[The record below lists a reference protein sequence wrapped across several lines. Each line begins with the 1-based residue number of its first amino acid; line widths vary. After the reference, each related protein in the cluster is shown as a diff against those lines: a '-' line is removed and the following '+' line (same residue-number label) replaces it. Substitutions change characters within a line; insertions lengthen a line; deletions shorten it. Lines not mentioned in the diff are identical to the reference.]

1 MARKSKSEQ
10 MDSLHREALRNF
22 DLAFSPIQYERAQCI
37 ADRRFY
43 SIAGAQWEG
52 PLGQQFENRP
62 KFEVNKVHLAVI
74 RIINDYRNNRIG
86 AFFVSKDGKEADDL
100 ADTCA
105 MLYRAAEQD
114 SVANEAYDNSFEEAV
129 GGGFGAWRLRN
140 CYVDETDEDDDRQ
153 TVKIEP
159 IYDADTTVFFDPQ
172 AKRQDKADAKFCFVL
187 TSMSPE
193 AYEQTYGLG
202 PQSWEHPIE
211 QYEFDWATPDLV
223 WVAEYYVVE
232 EKRATKM
239 VYRTILDEEVV
250 YTQEDF
256 DNDEELEDRLA
267 AVGTTLMREKKYTRR
282 KVRKYILSGGGIVED
297 CGHIAG
303 DQIPIVPC
311 YGKRWVVDS
320 IERCMGHV
328 RLAKDPQ
335 RLKNMQLSKLGEL
348 SAMSSVEKP
357 IFTPQQMAGH
367 QNMWSEDNVADY
379 PYLLLNTITDA
390 NGQEVAQG
398 PLGYTKPPQV
408 PPAMAA
414 LLQITETDMQD
425 ILGNQQQG
433 EEMVS
438 NVSGKA
444 IEMIQT
450 RLDMQ
455 SFIYISNFGKAKKRS
470 AEIFLSMAKDVYVEE
485 GREVKGVN
493 EDGTAE
499 SMRLMTPVIGEAS
512 GGVEVENDLSQASFD
527 VDVQIGPS
535 SDSKRQATV
544 RALTGMMT
552 ITQDPETLSVLGAM
566 VMLNMEGEGVRD
578 VRKFYRNKLI
588 RMGAVEPTEKEAQML
603 AEEAQNQKPDPQAE
617 FLMAEAQKAQAN
629 TGLAVA
635 NTEKAKADTARILS
649 EIDVSQRQSAID
661 TARAINDLTRPQV

>member
-1 MARKSKSEQ
+1 
-10 MDSLHREALRNF
+10 
-22 DLAFSPIQYERAQCI
+22 
-37 ADRRFY
+37 
-43 SIAGAQWEG
+43 
-52 PLGQQFENRP
+52 
-62 KFEVNKVHLAVI
+62 
-74 RIINDYRNNRIG
+74 
-86 AFFVSKDGKEADDL
+86 
-100 ADTCA
+100 
-105 MLYRAAEQD
+105 
-114 SVANEAYDNSFEEAV
+114 
-129 GGGFGAWRLRN
+129 
-140 CYVDETDEDDDRQ
+140 
-153 TVKIEP
+153 
-159 IYDADTTVFFDPQ
+159 
-172 AKRQDKADAKFCFVL
+172 
-187 TSMSPE
+187 
-193 AYEQTYGLG
+193 
-202 PQSWEHPIE
+202 
-211 QYEFDWATPDLV
+211 
-223 WVAEYYVVE
+223 
-232 EKRATKM
+232 
-239 VYRTILDEEVV
+239 
-250 YTQEDF
+250 
-256 DNDEELEDRLA
+256 
-267 AVGTTLMREKKYTRR
+267 
-282 KVRKYILSGGGIVED
+282 
-297 CGHIAG
+297 
-303 DQIPIVPC
+303 
-311 YGKRWVVDS
+311 
-320 IERCMGHV
+320 
-328 RLAKDPQ
+328 
-335 RLKNMQLSKLGEL
+335 
-348 SAMSSVEKP
+348 
-357 IFTPQQMAGH
+357 
-367 QNMWSEDNVADY
+367 
-379 PYLLLNTITDA
+379 
-390 NGQEVAQG
+390 
-398 PLGYTKPPQV
+398 
-408 PPAMAA
+408 MAA

-499 SMRLMTPVIGEAS
+499 SMRLMTPVIGES
-512 GGVEVENDLSQASFD
+512 NGLEVENDLSQASFD